1 MKSSRT
7 FFQPSFQALRPT
19 PAFCGAHSQ
28 FKLPQ
33 PRHCWSDQSRERRR
47 DRLFGLQLD
56 ATSDITHPVR
66 VSATI
71 INIYPLTTGVSTFYL
86 ALLPT
91 YQHINLFPLALN
103 MHYRLWLPILA
114 L

>member
-1 MKSSRT
+1 M
-7 FFQPSFQALRPT
+7 
-19 PAFCGAHSQ
+19 
-28 FKLPQ
+28 
-33 PRHCWSDQSRERRR
+33 
-47 DRLFGLQLD
+47 FGLQLD

-66 VSATI
+66 VGATI

-103 MHYRLWLPILA
+103 CSQYALSFVASDPRPLVMSIL
-114 L
+114 

>member
-1 MKSSRT
+1 MGHIPNLNCRN
-7 FFQPSFQALRPT
+7 R
-19 PAFCGAHSQ
+19 AFVI
-28 FKLPQ
+28 
-33 PRHCWSDQSRERRR
+33 CWSDESRECGR

-66 VSATI
+66 VGATI

-91 YQHINLFPLALN
+91 
-103 MHYRLWLPILA
+103 
-114 L
+114 

>member
-1 MKSSRT
+1 M
-7 FFQPSFQALRPT
+7 
-19 PAFCGAHSQ
+19 
-28 FKLPQ
+28 
-33 PRHCWSDQSRERRR
+33 
-47 DRLFGLQLD
+47 FGLQLD
-56 ATSDITHPVR
+56 ATSDITHILR
-66 VSATI
+66 VGATI
-71 INIYPLTTGVSTFYL
+71 INIYPLTTDVSTFYL